1 VGALALILAVLWRSR
16 PVRVL
21 LASVATVGLVGVAVL
36 AWWLT
41 PFEATDVALAAME
54 SDEAVVVASA
64 TSEITMTPQGPVSGT
79 GLVFYPGA
87 RVDARAYANI
97 LRPLAEKGHQVVI
110 VKEPLGVA
118 FLASDFAP
126 GWAEDH
132 PGVHRWAVAGHS
144 LGGVVAA
151 QNASALNTIND
162 LVLWASFPGSDLSD
176 GLFAAMSVFGTNDG
190 LTTTSDIEE
199 SKTDLPSGTLFEP
212 VEGAVHSFFGD
223 YGAQPGD
230 GDPGVSRTD
239 AQAQIVGAT
248 LSFLEN

>member
-1 VGALALILAVLWRSR
+1 
-16 PVRVL
+16 
-21 LASVATVGLVGVAVL
+21 
-36 AWWLT
+36 
-41 PFEATDVALAAME
+41 M
-54 SDEAVVVASA
+54 
-64 TSEITMTPQGPVSGT
+64 
-79 GLVFYPGA
+79 
-87 RVDARAYANI
+87 
-97 LRPLAEKGHQVVI
+97 
-110 VKEPLGVA
+110 A

-132 PGVHRWAVAGHS
+132 PGVDRWAVAGHS

-151 QNASALNTIND
+151 QNASAPNTIND

-199 SKTDLPSGTLFEP
+199 STTDLPSGTLFEP

-248 LSFLEN
+248 LSFLEK